1 MIQHLAVRNLAL
13 LAEAELE
20 FAPGFNVITGET
32 GEGKS
37 LVLGAIALALGG
49 RARADLVRRGA
60 EVAEIELALALGKQG
75 AERLSGLCTIVAP
88 GDTEIVFGRTLRA
101 DGGSKANLNGRL
113 CTAAMQA
120 ELGGVL
126 IGFHAQDEQRL
137 FREPA
142 EQVAMLDAFA
152 GTADEVAVWCRDRA
166 RGRDL
171 LAEMTA
177 LKAAL
182 SQRDARQELLTERL
196 NLLQRLK
203 PRVGEETELA
213 AELKLLSGGRDLIQ
227 ALAATEAVL
236 ASGDDAAADAAGRA
250 RKRLA
255 AYAGG
260 NEALAQ
266 LVARIES
273 LAIEARDIAV
283 EARAIAERLESDP
296 DRLHVVERR
305 LEELRDAARKLRISA
320 DELPALREQ
329 METELAGIAGGDEK
343 LAELAREV
351 EEVRACLR
359 ASGSAIMQRR
369 KAAAVR
375 LKRSVEAVLAGL
387 RMEKA
392 RIEVEF
398 MPPTMLKGTDPL
410 EPGPAGPGGARFLL
424 AANPGEEAQPVE
436 HVASGGE
443 LSRMLLALTSALA
456 RAFTTPVLVLDE
468 VDAGV
473 SGRTA
478 AALGRHL
485 AELAMQRQV
494 ISVTHL
500 PQVAAHAGRHWKV
513 SKCVEGGRTV
523 TTVRELRGEER
534 IQELAEM
541 LGGATA
547 TATARAQAR
556 ALLTEAG
563 A

>member
-49 RARADLVRRGA
+49 RARSELVRRGA
-60 EVAEIELALALGKQG
+60 EGAEIEMALALGKDS
-75 AERLSGLCTIVAP
+75 AARLSGSCTLVAA
-88 GDTEIVFGRTLRA
+88 GDSEIMFGRTLRA
-101 DGGSKANLNGRL
+101 DGGSKASLNGRL

-120 ELGGVL
+120 ELGAVL

-152 GTADEVAVWCRDRA
+152 GTRDEVEAWCRERA
-166 RGRDL
+166 RAREC
-171 LAEMTA
+171 LAVMTA
-177 LKAAL
+177 LKDAL
-182 SQRDARQELLTERL
+182 GQREARQELLEERL
-196 NLLQRLK
+196 RILRRIQ
-203 PRVGEETELA
+203 PRVGEEAELA
-213 AELKLLSGGRDLIQ
+213 AEWKLLSGGRDLIQ
-227 ALAATEAVL
+227 ALCETEAAL

-255 AYAGG
+255 VFASG

-266 LVARIES
+266 LVVRIES
-273 LAIEARDIAV
+273 LAIEARDIAA
-283 EARAIAERLESDP
+283 EARALADHLESDP
-296 DRLHVVERR
+296 ERLQVVERR
-305 LEELRDAARKLRISA
+305 LEELRDVARRLRTSA
-320 DELPALREQ
+320 DDLPPLQERLES
-329 METELAGIAGGDEK
+329 ELAGLAGGDEK
-343 LAELAREV
+343 LAGLAREV
-351 EEVRACLR
+351 EQARAGLR

-392 RIEVEF
+392 RMEVEF
-398 MPPTMLKGTDPL
+398 TPPTMPRDVDPL

-424 AANPGEEAQPVE
+424 AANPGEDPQPVE
-436 HVASGGE
+436 RVASGGE

-485 AELAMQRQV
+485 AELAQQRQV

-500 PQVAAHAGRHWKV
+500 PQVAAHASRHWKV

-541 LGGATA
+541 LGGDVA